1 MQKSHHILNA
11 ASNLLGISLIII
23 TGLHLTNRGEPTFA
37 DEIAWLAAACFSV
50 SCLFSY
56 IAIRRE
62 PEVSRFAR
70 WADSVFLSGM
80 GALVISVFILAV
92 TKL

>member
-1 MQKSHHILNA
+1 MPRSHHILNA

-23 TGLHLTNRGEPTFA
+23 TGLHLTSRAQPTFA

-56 IAIRRE
+56 IGIRRE
-62 PEVSRFAR
+62 PEESRFGR
-70 WADSVFLSGM
+70 WADPVFLSGV
-80 GALVISVFILAV
+80 GALVVSVFVLAA

>member
-1 MQKSHHILNA
+1 MPKSHHILNA

-23 TGLHLTNRGEPTFA
+23 TGLHLTHRGQPTFA
-37 DEIAWLAAACFSV
+37 DEIAWLASACFSV

-62 PEVSRFAR
+62 PEESRFAG
-70 WADSVFLSGM
+70 WADTVFLSGM
-80 GALVISVFILAV
+80 GALVISVFVLAA